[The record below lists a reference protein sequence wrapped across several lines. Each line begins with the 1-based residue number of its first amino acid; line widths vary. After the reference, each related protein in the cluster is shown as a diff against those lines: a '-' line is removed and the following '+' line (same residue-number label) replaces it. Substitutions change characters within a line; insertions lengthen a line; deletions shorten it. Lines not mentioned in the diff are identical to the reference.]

1 MEAKIVCYFGSMN
14 GQPLERIFVVNDPEL
29 AKYQIC
35 YFDRFIP
42 DFEEAIKNL
51 EKSFTTF
58 ATLQKVTVIV
68 TCHGY
73 MHKYGCKNGKL
84 VKENG

>member
-1 MEAKIVCYFGSMN
+1 MDARIVCYFGNMN

-51 EKSFTTF
+51 EKSFTF
-58 ATLQKVTVIV
+58 ATLEKITVVV

-73 MHKYGCKNGKL
+73 THKYNYKNSKL
-84 VKENG
+84 VEENG

>member
-1 MEAKIVCYFGSMN
+1 MEAKIVCYFVNMN
-14 GQPLERIFVVNDPEL
+14 GQSLERIFVVNDPEL

-51 EKSFTTF
+51 EKSFTF
-58 ATLQKVTVIV
+58 ATLEKITVVV

-73 MHKYGCKNGKL
+73 MHEYNYKNSKL
-84 VKENG
+84 VKEKG